1 MSDGVSAAFEW
12 RSLDALS
19 WDETAYAFNLCYE
32 GYVIPVHAG
41 AADLAA
47 RCLAEDVDP
56 SASYVV
62 QDRHGPVAIGL
73 IARRGSTSRLAAF
86 AVVPRARGRGVARP
100 ALDRLL
106 DESRQ
111 RGDSTMELEVFEH
124 NLAAVRLYAASGFI
138 RVDRL
143 VGFEI
148 GPSAAAGGQGLT
160 AFPIGEMAGH
170 LAAEGDDSLPWQL
183 RPETISRF
191 GEPWQVVGDG
201 QGAFAMVD
209 LSRDDAVLLRL
220 IFTLPSL
227 RRAGHARG
235 LLAAIRIRAAGRPVR
250 VPQLIPERHAA
261 LAHALGFTAAPY
273 AQLRMLRATT
283 SATASAIQ

>member
-1 MSDGVSAAFEW
+1 MRDGAFANLEW
-12 RSLDALS
+12 RTLRALS
-19 WDETAYAFNLCYE
+19 WEEAADAFNRSYE

-56 SASYVV
+56 SASYLVEDPV
-62 QDRHGPVAIGL
+62 GPVAIGL

-86 AVVPRARGRGVARP
+86 AVVPRARGKGVARRVL
-100 ALDRLL
+100 ARLL

-111 RGDSTMELEVFEH
+111 RGDSTIELEVFEH
-124 NLAAVRLYAASGFI
+124 NPAAVRLYAASGFAC
-138 RVDRL
+138 VDRL
-143 VGFEI
+143 LGFEL

-160 AFPIGEMAGH
+160 AFPIGELASQ

-191 GEPWQVVGDG
+191 DAPWQVVGDG
-201 QGAFAMVD
+201 GGAFAMVD
-209 LSRDDAVLLRL
+209 LSREDAVLLRL
-220 IFTLPSL
+220 MFTLPSL
-227 RRAGHARG
+227 RRRGRARD
-235 LLAAIRIRAAGRPVR
+235 LLAAIRIRAAGRPIR

-261 LAHALGFTAAPY
+261 LAHALGFTASEY
-273 AQLRMLRATT
+273 GQLRMLRSNTFA
-283 SATASAIQ
+283 AASAML